1 MVLKMHSFFAS
12 CALAALLL
20 AAAWA
25 NHHHDQH
32 HNHNDHSDHPDH
44 HHNAEE
50 LIDCNRLSSPNA
62 DFGFSLYKSLNAKA
76 GGGKNIIYS
85 PLGIT
90 TALSMLSTGAHGETQ
105 NQLLSS
111 LGYSSLEQTQ
121 VNAAYKH
128 LLSMLGHSQENQLLT
143 VGNGV
148 AVRAGFTPL
157 VKFQHDVRDYYFG
170 EIFKVDFTKPT
181 EAAAEINRFI
191 AIKTQDK
198 IKDQVKDLDADMAMV
213 LINFVYFRGQ
223 WEKPFNGN
231 LTHKAEF
238 NVDETTKVQVDMMK
252 RMGRYDFYQDFDNH
266 TMVIMLPYKG
276 NTSMMIV
283 LPDEGKM
290 KEVEGYINK
299 DYIKHWH
306 DSLYKSSVDL
316 SLPKFSVST
325 KASLD
330 DTLKEMGITNAFGDD
345 ADFSGI
351 SGEVKLKISKVSHQ
365 AMLNVDEK
373 GTEAAAV
380 TTIELMPMSMP
391 EIMTVNRPFLVFIL
405 EHSTRSILFMGKIS
419 DPTAV

>member
-1 MVLKMHSFFAS
+1 MHSFFAS

-20 AAAWA
+20 AATWA
-25 NHHHDQH
+25 HHQH
-32 HNHNDHSDHPDH
+32 SHHDHPDH
-44 HHNAEE
+44 HHSHHDHPDPHNSAEE
-50 LIDCNRLSSPNA
+50 LMDCIKLSSPNA
-62 DFGFSLYKSLNAKA
+62 DFGFALYKSLNAKA
-76 GGGKNIIYS
+76 GGGKNIFYS

-90 TALSMLSTGAHGETQ
+90 TALSMLSAGAHSETQ
-105 NQLLSS
+105 TQLLSS

-121 VNAAYKH
+121 VDAAYKH
-128 LLSMLGHSQENQLLT
+128 LLHMLGHSQANQLLT
-143 VGNGV
+143 VGSGV
-148 AVRAGFTPL
+148 AVRSGFTPL
-157 VKFQHDVRDYYFG
+157 AKFQHDVRDHYFG
-170 EIFKVDFTKPT
+170 EIFNVDFTKPT

-191 AIKTQDK
+191 AVKTQDK

-213 LINFVYFRGQ
+213 LINYVYFRGQ

-231 LTHKAEF
+231 LTHKADF
-238 NVDETTKVQVDMMK
+238 HVDEHTKVQVDMMK

-290 KEVEGYINK
+290 KEVEGYISK
-299 DYIKHWH
+299 DSIKYWH
-306 DSLYKSSVDL
+306 DMLYKSSVDL
-316 SLPKFSVST
+316 SLPKFSISA

-330 DTLKEMGITNAFGDD
+330 DTLKEMGITAAFGDK

-351 SGEVKLKISKVSHQ
+351 SGEVKLKVSKVSHQ
-365 AMLNVDEK
+365 AMLSVDEK

-391 EIMTVNRPFLVFIL
+391 EIMVVDRPFLVFIL
-405 EHSTRSILFMGKIS
+405 EHSTRSILFMGKIH